1 MNNNDIEK
9 LLDGANESEAE
20 TLLCGIDT
28 EDMDVEGVS
37 GERVRSSVFEK
48 CGIVPRRQTQLPQ
61 PERAF
66 GRKTRRFDWKRVIAA
81 AAAVL
86 LLVGAGLGAYAL
98 VKENREYKTALA
110 FFEEHGLPTEG
121 LTRKEIRDVYRDI
134 SSNSFTDPM
143 SEKVLTAYA
152 NNLRL
157 SEDMIYVGTNVKT
170 NSDYLWRLSNNIVF
184 EPYPVHLIAGAS
196 LLYDGNVHF
205 EREWTG
211 LEYEGHATGFNEKC
225 TFEKYVG
232 GELIWSVDF
241 PLESV
246 EVYAPVSDGV
256 LAAGVTD
263 IINAENAY
271 VQVESHDKLDEAER
285 LREKFIEEELPK
297 YADHAVQRRFI
308 AKINDKGE
316 VVFKKYFDITAPKY
330 NSADYYDYIEFESI
344 LLETPEGYALL
355 EPGGHNYRA
364 FVLTSFSRDGDF
376 IGSVSPSIGECGE
389 MYLECAA
396 PGESGIIALLRPDY
410 YIYNSLTPD
419 PATFSVVRIG
429 LDGIVTEIGTFTPP
443 YPHFCISSIAEHDG
457 KIWISGY
464 RWQAAKDSSGA
475 GGRGEL
481 ANVISDIFAD
491 MDRWSSDEGFFVPS
505 DYLTPRVREVY
516 EAKLFLLD
524 EGGTVSELC
533 SVPGALGSILSV
545 GADGS
550 LVWNV
555 DSIEST
561 YFSPATN
568 SFTIGGACRVER
580 YRFFSPDVSPAVEQ
594 TGALVQFRR

>member
-1 MNNNDIEK
+1 
-9 LLDGANESEAE
+9 
-20 TLLCGIDT
+20 
-28 EDMDVEGVS
+28 
-37 GERVRSSVFEK
+37 
-48 CGIVPRRQTQLPQ
+48 
-61 PERAF
+61 
-66 GRKTRRFDWKRVIAA
+66 
-81 AAAVL
+81 
-86 LLVGAGLGAYAL
+86 
-98 VKENREYKTALA
+98 
-110 FFEEHGLPTEG
+110 
-121 LTRKEIRDVYRDI
+121 
-134 SSNSFTDPM
+134 
-143 SEKVLTAYA
+143 
-152 NNLRL
+152 
-157 SEDMIYVGTNVKT
+157 MIYVGTNVKT

-184 EPYPVHLIAGAS
+184 EPYSVGLIAGAS

-205 EREWTG
+205 EREWTT
-211 LEYEGHATGFNEKC
+211 LEYEGHPTGFLEKC
-225 TFEKYVG
+225 TFEKLDG
-232 GELIWSVDF
+232 SELVWSVDF
-241 PLESV
+241 PLERV
-246 EVYAPVSDGV
+246 EVYAPVSGGV

-285 LREKFIEEELPK
+285 LREKFIREELPK

-364 FVLTSFSRDGDF
+364 FVLTSFSREGDF
-376 IGSVSPSIGECGE
+376 IGSVSPSIGECGN
-389 MYLECAA
+389 LRLQWAA
-396 PGESGIIALLRPDY
+396 PSENGAVALLSPDY
-410 YIYNSLTPD
+410 VTYNSIAPD
-419 PATFSVVRIG
+419 PVTFSVVRIG
-429 LDGIVTEIGTFTPP
+429 PDGSVTEIGTFTPP
-443 YPHFCISSIAEHDG
+443 YPHFCISSIAEHGG
-457 KIWISGY
+457 KLWISGY
-464 RWQAAKDSSGA
+464 RWQHTDDSSSA
-475 GGRGEL
+475 GLFGYELRGVVSE
-481 ANVISDIFAD
+481 IWAD

-505 DYLTPRVREVY
+505 DYLTPRVRGVY
-516 EAKLFLLD
+516 EAKLLSLD
-524 EGGTVSELC
+524 EGGTVSEVW

>member
-355 EPGGHNYRA
+355 EPGGHVHHA
-364 FVLTSFSRDGDF
+364 FVLTSFSRGGDL
-376 IGSVSPSIGECGE
+376 IGCVSPSVGECGE
-389 MYLECAA
+389 MYLDFAA
-396 PGESGIIALLRPDY
+396 PGESGIIALLEPHY
-410 YIYNSLTPD
+410 CLYSSTAPD
-419 PATFSVVRIG
+419 PVTYSVVRIG
-429 LDGIVTEIGTFTPP
+429 FDGSVTELCTFTAP
-443 YPHFCISSIAEHDG
+443 YTGFKLNSIAEQGG
-457 KIWISGY
+457 KVWISGY
-464 RWQAAKDSSGA
+464 RFTEG
-475 GGRGEL
+475 
-481 ANVISDIFAD
+481 NVGVYEMQSIVTEIWADI
-491 MDRWSSDEGFFVPS
+491 DRWSSDDGILVPS
-505 DYLTPRVREVY
+505 DYLTPRVRALY
-516 EAKLFLLD
+516 EAKLFVLEAD
-524 EGGTVSELC
+524 GTPVEVL
-533 SVPGALGSILSV
+533 SVPGAIGSFLSI
-545 GADGS
+545 GANGE
-550 LVWNV
+550 LIWNA
-555 DSIEST
+555 DSITST
-561 YFSPATN
+561 YYSPATS
-568 SFTIGGACRVER
+568 SFQVGGTCSVER
-580 YRFFSPDVSPAVEQ
+580 YRFASPADTPKAEQ

>member
-9 LLDGANESEAE
+9 LLELASSEEADR
-20 TLLCGIDT
+20 LLEGIDAAG
-28 EDMDVEGVS
+28 MDA
-37 GERVRSSVFEK
+37 GETDTGKVRKAVFEK
-48 CGIVPRRQTQLPQ
+48 CGIEEGRREAFPQ
-61 PERAF
+61 PAR
-66 GRKTRRFDWKRVIAA
+66 GRKIRRFKWKRVLAA

-86 LLVGAGLGAYAL
+86 LFAGACLGAWAL
-98 VKENREYKTALA
+98 IRENREYKTALA
-110 FFEEHGLPTEG
+110 FFEEHDLPAEG
-121 LTRKEIRDVYRDI
+121 LTRQQIKDVYKDI
-134 SSNSFTDPM
+134 STNNFADPM

-170 NSDYLWRLSNNIVF
+170 NSDYLWRLSNNIAS
-184 EPYPVHLIAGAS
+184 EPYSVGLIAGES

-285 LREKFIEEELPK
+285 LREKFIAEELPK

-316 VVFKKYFDITAPKY
+316 VVFKKYFNVTAPKY

-344 LLETPEGYALL
+344 LFETPEGYALL

-364 FVLTSFSRDGDF
+364 FVLTSFSRGGDF
-376 IGSVSPSIGECGE
+376 IGSVNPSLGEYGN
-389 MYLECAA
+389 LRLQWAA
-396 PGESGIIALLRPDY
+396 PSENGAVALLSPDY
-410 YIYNSLTPD
+410 VTYNSIAPD
-419 PATFSVVRIG
+419 PVTFSVVRIG
-429 LDGIVTEIGTFTPP
+429 FDGSVTELCTFTAP
-443 YPHFCISSIAEHDG
+443 YTGFKLNSIAEQGG
-457 KIWISGY
+457 KVWISGY
-464 RWQAAKDSSGA
+464 RFTEGNVGVYEMQSIVAEIW
-475 GGRGEL
+475 
-481 ANVISDIFAD
+481 ANI
-491 MDRWSSDEGFFVPS
+491 DRWSSDDGILVPS
-505 DYLTPRVREVY
+505 DYLTPRVRALY
-516 EAKLFLLD
+516 EAKLFVLESDGAPVEVL
-524 EGGTVSELC
+524 
-533 SVPGALGSILSV
+533 SVPGAIGSFLSI
-545 GADGS
+545 GANGE
-550 LVWNV
+550 LIWNA
-555 DSIEST
+555 DSITST
-561 YFSPATN
+561 YYSPATS
-568 SFTIGGACRVER
+568 SFQVGGTCSVER
-580 YRFFSPDVSPAVEQ
+580 YRFASPADTPKAEQ